1 MATCSDARVYF
12 ALCQLPAA
20 IRCQCDALVP
30 SSQSTLWYAGSGD
43 SGLNHQSW
51 RMNLMELDNA
61 LGASS
66 ARWKIVVGHHPVYSY
81 SSHG

>member
-1 MATCSDARVYF
+1 
-12 ALCQLPAA
+12 
-20 IRCQCDALVP
+20 
-30 SSQSTLWYAGSGD
+30 
-43 SGLNHQSW
+43 
-51 RMNLMELDNA
+51 MNLMELDNA